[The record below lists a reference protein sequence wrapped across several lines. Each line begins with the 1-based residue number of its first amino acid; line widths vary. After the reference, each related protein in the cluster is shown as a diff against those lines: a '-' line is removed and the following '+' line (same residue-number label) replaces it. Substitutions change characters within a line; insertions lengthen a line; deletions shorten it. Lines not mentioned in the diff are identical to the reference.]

1 MAAYGQ
7 PVRDLSEVLALR
19 ALMVRGL
26 GNRANADAAQ
36 EGIRDGN
43 EAHR

>member
-7 PVRDLSEVLALR
+7 PVRDFSEGLAL
-19 ALMVRGL
+19 LMVRGL
-26 GNRANADAAQ
+26 GNREDADAAQ
-36 EGIRDGN
+36 EGARDGN